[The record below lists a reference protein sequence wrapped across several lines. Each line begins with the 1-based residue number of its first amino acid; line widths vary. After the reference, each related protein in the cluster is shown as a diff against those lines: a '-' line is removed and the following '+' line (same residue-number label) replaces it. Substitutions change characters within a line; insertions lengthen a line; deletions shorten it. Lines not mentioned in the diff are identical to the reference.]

1 MRVKLTQIQEYL
13 PAVLLLWIKKKVFR
27 DILEMSGSNHVSDFV
42 VTHAHFLC
50 RIIDLLHSFFNFM
63 LKLSL
68 GLLRPLGG
76 LLLRLILATN
86 MSALVHPLDSH
97 VVPFLENVNHEIL
110 ALGHVLSLDVV
121 VLHIEQILHL
131 ALSRR
136 TVLAGFLSML
146 LLFLLGGRTA
156 GVFTL
161 KQLLIEVMG
170 RLQCH

>member
-1 MRVKLTQIQEYL
+1 MPLSQAAVARLPSLPMHPLQVLLQVALLAEGHGACWHWARVGLLVGVDAEVRVKLAQIHEYL
-13 PAVLLLWIKKKVFR
+13 PAVLLLWIEKKVFR

-76 LLLRLILATN
+76 LLLRFILATN

-97 VVPFLENVNHEIL
+97 VVPLLQNVNHEIL
-110 ALGHVLSLDVV
+110 ALGHVLSLDIV
-121 VLHIEQILHL
+121 VLH
-131 ALSRR
+131 
-136 TVLAGFLSML
+136 V
-146 LLFLLGGRTA
+146 
-156 GVFTL
+156 
-161 KQLLIEVMG
+161 
-170 RLQCH
+170 